1 MHEAIVIANP
11 LGGRS
16 RRKFDFGEVVMRLQ
30 QRGMTASL
38 AETTHAGHATE
49 IARRAVSEGA
59 DLVVVCGGDGTLRE
73 VTEGMLGS
81 DAAMLPLATGTTNVI
96 AAGLGLRGDPL
107 SIIVRLDT
115 LEARAL
121 DVGLCGDR
129 PFLMQ
134 ASTGIDAVVMTEVRQ
149 EMKQRFGMLAVAM
162 TGLRCWLRYGFPE
175 IRVSIDGVEH
185 GCRGAIVMSFPFYAG
200 TFRLSP
206 DARADDGQM
215 EVLLFTGFGRA
226 AAASFAIDLALG
238 RHTRR
243 RDVQIVNASRVQ
255 FLAPGNLPLQID
267 GEGFWPT
274 WPVEI
279 SLSPLRLRVLCA
291 PNAPLFRIE
300 EGRDTNG

>member
-1 MHEAIVIANP
+1 MRKAVVIANP
-11 LGGRS
+11 RGGRS
-16 RRKFDFGEVVMRLQ
+16 RRKHHFADVVTRLR

-38 AETTHAGHATE
+38 AETTHAGHAIE
-49 IARRAVSEGA
+49 IAHGAVREGA
-59 DLVVVCGGDGTLRE
+59 DLIVVCGGDGTVRE

-81 DAAMLPLATGTTNVI
+81 DVAMLILATGTTNVI
-96 AAGLGLRGDPL
+96 AAGLGLGGDAL
-107 SIIVRLDT
+107 SIIDRLDT

-121 DVGLCGDR
+121 DVGLCGGR

-149 EMKQRFGMLAVAM
+149 EMKQRFGLLAVAL

-185 GCRGAIVMSFPFYAG
+185 GCRGAIVLSIPFYAG

-206 DARADDGQM
+206 HARADDGQM
-215 EVLLFTGFGRA
+215 EVLLFTGRGRA
-226 AAASFAIDLALG
+226 AAAGFAIDLAFG
-238 RHTRR
+238 RHVNR
-243 RDVQIVNASRVQ
+243 RDVQIVNATSVR
-255 FLAPGNLPLQID
+255 FLLPDDLPLQID
-267 GEGFWPT
+267 GEGLWLT

-291 PNAPLFRIE
+291 PDAPLFRIE
-300 EGRDTNG
+300 QGRDLNG

>member
-1 MHEAIVIANP
+1 MHKAVVIANSH
-11 LGGRS
+11 GGRS
-16 RRKFDFGEVVMRLQ
+16 RRKFAFAEVVTRLQ
-30 QRGMTASL
+30 QRGLSASL
-38 AETTHAGHATE
+38 TETTHAGHATE

-96 AAGLGLRGDPL
+96 AAGLGLRGDPF
-107 SIIVRLDT
+107 SILDQLDALEVRT
-115 LEARAL
+115 I

-134 ASTGIDAVVMTEVRQ
+134 ASAGLDAVVMTEVRQ
-149 EMKQRFGMLAVAM
+149 EMKQRFGMLAVAL

-175 IRVSIDGVEH
+175 IRVSVDGVEH
-185 GCRGAIVMSFPFYAG
+185 GCRGAIVMSIPFYAG
-200 TFRLSP
+200 MFPLSR

-215 EVLLFTGFGRA
+215 EVLLFTGRGRA

-255 FLAPGNLPLQID
+255 FLVPRDLPLQID
-267 GEGFWPT
+267 GEGLWPT

-279 SLSPLRLRVLCA
+279 SLSTMRLRVLCS
-291 PNAPLFRIE
+291 PEAPLFRLAK
-300 EGRDTNG
+300 GGKANG